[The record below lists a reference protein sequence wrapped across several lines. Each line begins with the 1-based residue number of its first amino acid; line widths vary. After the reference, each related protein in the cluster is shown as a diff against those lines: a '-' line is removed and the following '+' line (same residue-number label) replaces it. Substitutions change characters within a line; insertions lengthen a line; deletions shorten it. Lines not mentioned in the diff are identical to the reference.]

1 MKKVIAIALA
11 GAVGLTG
18 LICTNF
24 ISDDRPVLKVAN
36 WAEYIDPGDEETL
49 GLVEEFEIW
58 YEEQTGKKIRVEYCT
73 ADDNE
78 ILYNMLKMGD
88 HFDLI
93 CPSEYMLMKLAAE
106 DRLQKLPQSFY
117 DTNIDT
123 NYYAKNVSPYI
134 ESVFENGKLNDGSS
148 WSEYAAG
155 YMWGTTGFV
164 YNPTIVN
171 EDDVKTWNVFTNTS
185 PTIAKQITAKNN
197 IRDSYFTGLAMHYEE
212 ELRAL
217 KAQYEAGTLPYAEY
231 QARLSQMMNDTSPE
245 TMNAVKQKM
254 MAMTDNLYGFETDEG
269 KNDTIAGKITVNYQW
284 SGDAVYIMD
293 SAEYGDEETEITD
306 PLLLNYCI
314 PETVSNL
321 WFDGWALTKDCKD
334 VDAATM
340 FINFLSMPENAVR
353 NMQYI
358 GYTSC
363 IGSETVFTDF
373 VLDYYEAEEDDETA
387 VRYDL
392 NYYFNPSYVRGNP
405 STISEDYIFYAPANQ
420 LKRQLFA
427 QYPDEN
433 TLSHCVTMQYFD
445 ADANS
450 RANSMWSDITFF

>member
-1 MKKVIAIALA
+1 
-11 GAVGLTG
+11 
-18 LICTNF
+18 
-24 ISDDRPVLKVAN
+24 
-36 WAEYIDPGDEETL
+36 
-49 GLVEEFEIW
+49 
-58 YEEQTGKKIRVEYCT
+58 
-73 ADDNE
+73 
-78 ILYNMLKMGD
+78 MLKMGD

-117 DTNIDT
+117 DTNIET

-217 KAQYEAGTLPYAEY
+217 RAQYEAGTLPYAEY
-231 QARLSQMMNDTSPE
+231 QVLLSQMMNDTSPE

-353 NMQYI
+353 NM
-358 GYTSC
+358 
-363 IGSETVFTDF
+363 
-373 VLDYYEAEEDDETA
+373 
-387 VRYDL
+387 
-392 NYYFNPSYVRGNP
+392 
-405 STISEDYIFYAPANQ
+405 
-420 LKRQLFA
+420 
-427 QYPDEN
+427 
-433 TLSHCVTMQYFD
+433 
-445 ADANS
+445 
-450 RANSMWSDITFF
+450 